1 MATAIVPYAPLSHP
15 RQGTR
20 GRVVT
25 LKMMKKIMFN
35 DRYGL
40 TQAVLKKRKTM
51 TRRIIPDI
59 WIDFPRSG
67 RQKAVIAG
75 LDSQV
80 LMMDLSHVLGENC
93 LYSADSKY
101 QPKYYKG
108 EVVAVAQRYRD
119 VIRIANSDESVWQ
132 FLVEKGLMQS
142 GGAIDIRLCT
152 CAGYDNKMFVA
163 AGLMPHCI
171 RITDIKAERLQDISE
186 EDCMKEGV
194 EEYTALA
201 GSFWSGKIY
210 KAFTVNGDEGMVR
223 KTPREAFSGLI
234 DRISGK
240 GTWERNPWCFA
251 YEFEL
256 VS

>member
-1 MATAIVPYAPLSHP
+1 
-15 RQGTR
+15 
-20 GRVVT
+20 
-25 LKMMKKIMFN
+25 MKKIMFN

-40 TQAVLKKRKTM
+40 TQAVLEGRKTM

-93 LYSADSKY
+93 LYSAERKY

-108 EVVAVAQRYRD
+108 DEVAVAQAYSSVFD
-119 VIRIANSDESVWQ
+119 ELEANVSLQEARPILEQSES
-132 FLVEKGLMQS
+132 
-142 GGAIDIRLCT
+142 
-152 CAGYDNKMFVA
+152 AGWDNKMFVRA
-163 AGLMPHCI
+163 DLMPHRI
-171 RITDIKAERLQDISE
+171 RITDIKVERLRDISE
-186 EDCMKEGV
+186 DDCMKEGIM
-194 EEYTALA
+194 EGEFMNTWDTFY
-201 GSFWSGKIY
+201 FDMW
-210 KAFTVNGDEGMVR
+210 GDVPNHITF
-223 KTPREAFSGLI
+223 KTPHAAFASLI

-240 GTWERNPWCFA
+240 GTWERNPWVYV

-256 VS
+256 IK